1 VNKTGKVMRAMMG
14 GKSGDLVVDL
24 FEEAWAHVST
34 TEVFDE
40 QEVPF

>member
-24 FEEAWAHVST
+24 FEDAPAHVPT

>member
-1 VNKTGKVMRAMMG
+1 MMG
-14 GKSGDLVVDL
+14 GKGGDLVVDL
-24 FEEAWAHVST
+24 FEDAPAHVPV